1 MLLISTKI
9 HLRRHNYGSLFL
21 LLTQDTFPSHNC
33 RHRWHGI
40 ISIRH
45 KVLRLLLLLPRI
57 MISFGLLKVFLS
69 FSWYLVFGF
78 PTLLKLFG
86 FRLSKS

>member
-9 HLRRHNYGSLFL
+9 HPRRRNYGNLFL
-21 LLTQDTFPSHNC
+21 LLTQDTFPSHNF

-45 KVLRLLLLLPRI
+45 KGLRLLLLLPRI

-69 FSWYLVFGF
+69 FSWYLVFWF
-78 PTLLKLFG
+78 SYSFKA
-86 FRLSKS
+86 FRIPLI